1 MAHLL
6 LPTDFSDQSLKAA
19 TLAIDLFG
27 SKGNQ
32 FTLVHSYNAAGLAD
46 PLVPGALPDLHKI
59 HSDGLEEFEQKLR
72 SKCDLASAK
81 VNSIVAFG
89 PLSGVIDDAAKEKDI
104 DLVVMASAG
113 RSGSSFFGSNAT
125 GVMQGAHI
133 PVLEIPM
140 DVTSLSFRK
149 ILFADDKSP
158 IEPQALDILAAIAR
172 NSGATV
178 LIAHVA
184 TGRPARDQV
193 DNTALFDRVF
203 AAIPHRSIMVEHNDV
218 ETALFDLA
226 AKELVDLIAMLHR
239 HKGLWGSLFHSS
251 ATKAVALHSKIPVL
265 ALEQ

>member
-89 PLSGVIDDAAKEKDI
+89 PLSGVIDDAAKEKDV
-104 DLVVMASAG
+104 DLVVMASSRKVRFVLLRQQCNWCDAG
-113 RSGSSFFGSNAT
+113 
-125 GVMQGAHI
+125 GAH
-133 PVLEIPM
+133 
-140 DVTSLSFRK
+140 SCS
-149 ILFADDKSP
+149 
-158 IEPQALDILAAIAR
+158 
-172 NSGATV
+172 
-178 LIAHVA
+178 
-184 TGRPARDQV
+184 RDP
-193 DNTALFDRVF
+193 N
-203 AAIPHRSIMVEHNDV
+203 
-218 ETALFDLA
+218 
-226 AKELVDLIAMLHR
+226 
-239 HKGLWGSLFHSS
+239 GCY
-251 ATKAVALHSKIPVL
+251 L
-265 ALEQ
+265 ALLPEDPVRG